1 MTVTRTV
8 SKSKIIDWSTIKMKA
23 LVLTLVA
30 LAMVLGFAIGS
41 IYVQK
46 RFDYLAIQ
54 SGHAQHNPIN
64 GKIEWTVCK

>member
-1 MTVTRTV
+1 
-8 SKSKIIDWSTIKMKA
+8 MKA